1 MNAFRLIAII
11 AGVALA
17 GPASAERTLTL
28 EEAIALALEKNE
40 GIFIARESA
49 AAAQASASG
58 ARGVYNPLFD
68 LEGFWRETMQ
78 PVNSAFS
85 GAPVGEGAPTTES
98 LEGGA
103 ILSQYLPTG
112 GTVSA
117 RALTGR
123 GESNGTFN
131 LLSPV

>member
-68 LEGFWRETMQ
+68 LERFGIHFVASPRHADVLLVSG
-78 PVNSAFS
+78 PVTRNMEVPLRKTYEATP
-85 GAPVGEGAPTTES
+85 APKLVV
-98 LEGGA
+98 L
-103 ILSQYLPTG
+103 LDK
-112 GTVSA
+112 
-117 RALTGR
+117 AL
-123 GESNGTFN
+123 
-131 LLSPV
+131 